1 MWALWVLNM
10 YLACSNEA
18 TCSQRNVIITYLT
31 PCGNKLGHAPLTLNS
46 DGLMSLLRISKLDT
60 DLYST
65 CVLPWKE
72 LDRICFLI
80 TAPFVKFVTAH
91 CYFKEKS
98 IRLVNA
104 GSYLDHHTYH
114 FRTICAITLALVLNR
129 TISLTPLLCRYFRSK
144 CERFKCKATNCGTI
158 VMQPCCGS

>member
-31 PCGNKLGHAPLTLNS
+31 PCVNKLGHAPLTLNS

-60 DLYST
+60 DLYGT

-72 LDRICFLI
+72 LGNGN
-80 TAPFVKFVTAH
+80 
-91 CYFKEKS
+91 E
-98 IRLVNA
+98 
-104 GSYLDHHTYH
+104 
-114 FRTICAITLALVLNR
+114 
-129 TISLTPLLCRYFRSK
+129 
-144 CERFKCKATNCGTI
+144 
-158 VMQPCCGS
+158 